1 MTEADLNT
9 YNLQLQQV
17 EAALTTDPDNEE
29 LITLKGDLQQ
39 VIDLT
44 ADLIASQLGG
54 ARKDDAS
61 EEDLDAAASQSKKKT
76 EPPGGGGGASAA
88 KKTKSRWTAADPII
102 PVKPWQVGEHCQAI
116 YSGDSQFHDAVIE
129 EITTDGEVSVS
140 FKGYKGLF
148 VTSLG
153 LLKLPES
160 GPTTVH
166 HVGKNK
172 REVLAKNKEYLKE
185 KKRKKQEKMAEMEA
199 AREKE
204 KSKWQG
210 FSAKAFGKKG
220 FVKKSIFKTPE
231 NQSGR
236 VGVGTCGISG
246 QDMTGYSHAAKY
258 RKGQ

>member
-1 MTEADLNT
+1 
-9 YNLQLQQV
+9 V
-17 EAALTTDPDNEE
+17 
-29 LITLKGDLQQ
+29 
-39 VIDLT
+39 
-44 ADLIASQLGG
+44 
-54 ARKDDAS
+54 KDKD
-61 EEDLDAAASQSKKKT
+61 
-76 EPPGGGGGASAA
+76 

-116 YSGDSQFHDAVIE
+116 YSGDSTFHDAVIE

-172 REVLAKNKEYLKE
+172 REQKTKDKEYLKE

-231 NQSGR
+231 NEGGR

>member
-17 EAALTTDPDNEE
+17 EAALTTDPENEE

-54 ARKDDAS
+54 GRK
-61 EEDLDAAASQSKKKT
+61 EEDEDGESTQRKKKE
-76 EPPGGGGGASAA
+76 EPSSSKA
-88 KKTKSRWTAADPII
+88 KSKSRWTAADPII

-172 REVLAKNKEYLKE
+172 REILAKNKEYLKE

-210 FSAKAFGKKG
+210 FSTKAFGKKG

-231 NQSGR
+231 NNSGR

-246 QDMTGYSHAAKY
+246 ADMTGYSHAAKY

>member
-54 ARKDDAS
+54 GRK
-61 EEDLDAAASQSKKKT
+61 EETDEDGEAAQSKKKQ
-76 EPPGGGGGASAA
+76 EASSS
-88 KKTKSRWTAADPII
+88 KKSKSRWTAADPII

-172 REVLAKNKEYLKE
+172 REKQKQDKEYLKE

-210 FSAKAFGKKG
+210 FSSKAFGKKG

-231 NQSGR
+231 NDHGR

>member
-1 MTEADLNT
+1 MSVGLYLSLNSTQQFCRSFTKKMTEADLNT

-54 ARKDDAS
+54 ARTDAAPP
-61 EEDLDAAASQSKKKT
+61 EEELDAAPSQSKKTK
-76 EPPGGGGGASAA
+76 EPPGGAASAA

-140 FKGYKGLF
+140 FKGYKGRIWTL
-148 VTSLG
+148 
-153 LLKLPES
+153 
-160 GPTTVH
+160 
-166 HVGKNK
+166 
-172 REVLAKNKEYLKE
+172 
-185 KKRKKQEKMAEMEA
+185 
-199 AREKE
+199 
-204 KSKWQG
+204 
-210 FSAKAFGKKG
+210 
-220 FVKKSIFKTPE
+220 
-231 NQSGR
+231 
-236 VGVGTCGISG
+236 
-246 QDMTGYSHAAKY
+246 
-258 RKGQ
+258 

>member
-17 EAALTTDPDNEE
+17 EAALTTDPENEE

-54 ARKDDAS
+54 GRKDDAD
-61 EEDLDAAASQSKKKT
+61 EDVEGEKSKKQQ
-76 EPPGGGGGASAA
+76 EPTSSSASSS
-88 KKTKSRWTAADPII
+88 KKSKSRWTAADPII

-116 YSGDSQFHDAVIE
+116 YSGDSQFHDAAIE

-172 REVLAKNKEYLKE
+172 REILAKNKEYLKE
-185 KKRKKQEKMAEMEA
+185 KKRKKQEKMVEMEA

-210 FSAKAFGKKG
+210 FSSKAFGKKG

-231 NQSGR
+231 NSSGR